1 MLDDV
6 WFSVEPAVGDVN
18 SPVAGGL
25 KCRIAGSISLEG
37 GSMAVKFPAIEL
49 GDHPRFVPE
58 RVDEEAEGWGVEG
71 GLGQVSG
78 STEIRKEVLERRASF
93 LSGAGLPQQASHRL
107 QRATSATTLTHL
119 FHSGEVEQFP
129 AVRLL
134 PSRGEAPISDDFH
147 KVEECASDRCDRDSR
162 LKGSVLRV
170 EPSTVYPDL
179 GTAKDSLATRRG
191 GDVHRVASWCLKTPE
206 GGCTA
211 VAQQCIGSIREG
223 GRQPSSALADVSVPD
238 RKDVA
243 MHGPQLPAIEL
254 PLDSTPAETKLF
266 QLPERH
272 DPVLLF
278 GQLRHASLLDHPRPC
293 LSFPTHTGV

>member
-1 MLDDV
+1 MVKLRHPEKGAELVLDDV
-6 WFSVEPAVGDVN
+6 WFSAEAAVGDVN

-49 GDHPRFVPE
+49 GDHPRLVPE
-58 RVDEEAEGWGVEG
+58 GIDEEAEGWGVER
-71 GLGQVSG
+71 GLGQVSD

-93 LSGAGLPQQASHRL
+93 LSGAGLLQQTSHRL
-107 QRATSATTLTHL
+107 QCATSAATLAHL
-119 FHSGEVEQFP
+119 FHRGEIEQFP

-134 PSRGEAPISDDFH
+134 PCRGEAPISDDFR

-179 GTAKDSLATRRG
+179 GAAKDSLAARRG
-191 GDVHRVASWCLKTPE
+191 GDIHRVTSGCLKTPE

-211 VAQQCIGSIREG
+211 VA
-223 GRQPSSALADVSVPD
+223 
-238 RKDVA
+238 
-243 MHGPQLPAIEL
+243 
-254 PLDSTPAETKLF
+254 
-266 QLPERH
+266 
-272 DPVLLF
+272 
-278 GQLRHASLLDHPRPC
+278 
-293 LSFPTHTGV
+293 